1 MEREGRITQTHI
13 FSAGKNISETFKA
26 AVNRYNIDR
35 IVVFMERM
43 ENNKDRTEIDI
54 AVGDL
59 RRKTGELGIRFEVI
73 TVSGD
78 SIDDVRDELFKLKE
92 DFPREEL
99 FFNLTGGRK
108 VLVLYLFTMALWLD
122 GYPYYVDKS
131 GKIIEFSIPRLHV
144 EELKNNNNLTKI
156 LSIVYKNNGRH
167 DVGVKNSDVYE
178 ELASEYKP
186 ADSTRKGGNYKLQ
199 RGTFSKW
206 VRFLIDNKL
215 LEEKYNEDNHKN
227 KFLNITP
234 DGIFAVKFF
243 RKIEN

>member
-1 MEREGRITQTHI
+1 MEKNGRIIQTHI
-13 FSAGKNISETFKA
+13 FSAGKKITETYKT
-26 AVNRYNIDR
+26 AVNRYHIDR
-35 IVVFMERM
+35 IIVFMERM
-43 ENNKDRTEIDI
+43 ENNNDRTEIDS

-59 RRKTGELGIRFEVI
+59 RKKSSELGIRFEVV

-92 DFPREEL
+92 DFPGEEL
-99 FFNLTGGRK
+99 FFNLTGGKK

-156 LSIVYKNNGRH
+156 LSIVYKNNGGN
-167 DVGVKNSDVYE
+167 DMGVKNSDVYE

-186 ADSTRKGGNYKLQ
+186 SDSARKGGNYKLQ

-206 VRFLIDNKL
+206 IRFLIDNKL
-215 LEEKYNEDNHKN
+215 LEEKYNENNHKN
-227 KFLNITP
+227 KLLNITS

-243 RKIEN
+243 RKMGN